1 MADFQTST
9 QRAKWILSP
18 QELVCRYKAAN
29 QRAIEALEKFG
40 ATLMEVDADGS
51 LSYPEPQINSKD
63 NADKHSR
70 PKSLSIEEDQFMRVF
85 YENKLQEVCNNF
97 HFPHKIQATALIY
110 FKRFYLQWSVMQHN
124 PKNVML
130 TCIYAACKIEENHVS
145 AEELGKGISQDH
157 QIILN
162 YEMIVYQSL
171 EFDLIVYAPYRSVEG
186 YVNDIEELFHEN
198 AEMLQMLK
206 VTASLEVDKIMLTDA
221 PLLFPPGQLALA
233 ALRRS
238 NEVHGVIDFESYLD
252 SILSRQNSAHT
263 ISELY
268 ERINSIES
276 LVNRYAFPSEKDLKH
291 INRKLKSCWGLGS
304 NDESKK
310 REKKSKHKSKKSS
323 NEMQK
328 MPLHN

>member
-18 QELVCRYKAAN
+18 QELGCRYKAAN

-40 ATLMEVDADGS
+40 ASLMEVDADGS
-51 LSYPEPQINSKD
+51 LSYPDPQINLKD
-63 NADKHSR
+63 HADKHSR
-70 PKSLSIEEDQFMRVF
+70 PKSLSIEEEQFMRVF

-206 VTASLEVDKIMLTDA
+206 ATASLDVDKIMLTDA

-238 NEVHGVIDFESYLD
+238 NEVHGVIDFNSYLD
-252 SILSRQNSAHT
+252 SILSRQNSTHT

-268 ERINSIES
+268 EGINAIES

-310 REKKSKHKSKKSS
+310 REKKSKHKSKRSS
-323 NEMQK
+323 NEMQNR
-328 MPLHN
+328 PLHN